1 MMGIQISAA
10 CMCVDNQ
17 QLGYLSKMMSS
28 VTCRFDRYIPKGWYQ
43 FCRILMSV
51 QFHALLHTA
60 WKTWQSAQS
69 QALISQ
75 FFKWLSVFPQNFG
88 SARLNWLLLLMQLL
102 FCRCGNSPWFEPPHQ
117 LHTNHVRTQPWVL
130 ICILSKLQGSWE
142 WRGLCWLFNYLVLN
156 TDLL

>member
-17 QLGYLSKMMSS
+17 QLGYLKQNDVLSY
-28 VTCRFDRYIPKGWYQ
+28 CRFDRYIPKGWYQ

-88 SARLNWLLLLMQLL
+88 SARLNSLLLLMQLL
-102 FCRCGNSPWFEPPHQ
+102 SCRCGNSPWFEPPHQ
-117 LHTNHVRTQPWVL
+117 LHTNHIRTQPWVL
-130 ICILSKLQGSWE
+130 MCILSKLQGFL
-142 WRGLCWLFNYLVLN
+142 RRQRLYMFLNYLVLN